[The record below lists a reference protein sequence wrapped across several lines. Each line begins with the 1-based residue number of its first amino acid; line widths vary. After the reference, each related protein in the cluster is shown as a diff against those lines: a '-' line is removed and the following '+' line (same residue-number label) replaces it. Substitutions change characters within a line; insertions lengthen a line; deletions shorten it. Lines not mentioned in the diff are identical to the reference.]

1 MKFSIT
7 QALKSAF
14 VILLL
19 SGSTN
24 SCNIREDMRDCF
36 GYIVLDYSLYA
47 DWSLDDI
54 EAGTEVELFLFNT
67 DSICYDIL
75 RYSFEK
81 LEKESFV
88 IPIPISCAD
97 RYALVWHGHKSK
109 QYNREKMI
117 LGNRMSDFILEL
129 KTENNF
135 YSQIMDPLWASSP
148 KEAMFCTEN
157 STFTMPM
164 VRIPNLLNISLSS
177 ISGTKKQLLDMNK
190 YDVTV
195 VAANNIYNIDYNV
208 HPNSTKINYS
218 IAEIAT
224 TENKGN
230 YAKVGLKRL
239 EVTADCKMYITNIET
254 GERIS
259 IAGNDHID
267 LIKYLLEGVSAND
280 DKQQFLDVNH
290 VWDIHFAIDNN
301 NTAISLTVNDWTV
314 WFNNTDL

>member
-7 QALKSAF
+7 KALKSAL

-19 SGSTN
+19 SGSAN
-24 SCNIREDMRDCF
+24 SCNIREDMSDCF

-75 RYSFEK
+75 RYSFEE

-135 YSQIMDPLWASSP
+135 YSQIMDPLWASNP

-267 LIKYLLEGVSAND
+267 QIKYLLEGVSAND